1 MISGPAS
8 SGRRRPKRSIMYPVG
23 TVASTPPTIGAS
35 TIRAAAATFTWNSS
49 LAMSA
54 CTGTV
59 NPRPTPRNS
68 AGTSSEKTV

>member
-8 SGRRRPKRSIMYPVG
+8 SGKRRPKRSIMYPVG

-49 LAMSA
+49 LAMKRLHRHRKPASDA
-54 CTGTV
+54 
-59 NPRPTPRNS
+59 
-68 AGTSSEKTV
+68 EKQRGDQQ